1 MIFANDRLLA
11 NTPLK
16 GLLCRRNSCSPKPA
30 AIAFCVLASAGV
42 LAAQAA
48 AAAPL
53 GIFDGQQDLGTVL
66 HLGSGQY
73 DSASGTYTVSGS
85 GENMWFS
92 SDDFHFVWAKV
103 SGDVALTADIAILGS
118 GGDPHRKAVLMI
130 RQTLDGNS
138 AAVDVALHGVGLT
151 SLQFRDAAGGIMHEV
166 QAHVTAPKRVRIEK
180 RGDYFFAFVS
190 GDDGKLEPAG
200 ASTKVAL
207 TGSFYIGIGVC
218 AHNKDVVERA
228 AFSHVKLDHLS
239 PAAGEPFL
247 VSALET
253 IPIASTDRHVEYVA
267 ASHFEA
273 PNWSRDGSSLLF
285 NQDGKIFKL
294 ALAGGQPVAIN
305 TAPELHCNNDHGLS
319 PDGTMLA
326 ISDNSSPDHQSRVYV
341 VLIAGGTPRQ
351 LTPDGPSYWHGW
363 SPDGKTLAF
372 TGERDNNF
380 DIYTI
385 PVVGDPV
392 VGSAE
397 TRLTTAPGLDDGP
410 EYSPDGA
417 WIYFNSERTGHMQ
430 IWRMKPDGSGQEQ
443 VISDDSNDW
452 FPHISP
458 DGQWMV
464 FLAYASDVTG
474 HPPGKDVEL
483 RLMSMTDKQVQVLTK
498 LFGGQGTINVPSWSP
513 DSKKLAFV
521 SYELLP
527 QESLSSH

>member
-1 MIFANDRLLA
+1 
-11 NTPLK
+11 
-16 GLLCRRNSCSPKPA
+16 
-30 AIAFCVLASAGV
+30 
-42 LAAQAA
+42 
-48 AAAPL
+48 
-53 GIFDGQQDLGTVL
+53 
-66 HLGSGQY
+66 
-73 DSASGTYTVSGS
+73 
-85 GENMWFS
+85 
-92 SDDFHFVWAKV
+92 
-103 SGDVALTADIAILGS
+103 
-118 GGDPHRKAVLMI
+118 
-130 RQTLDGNS
+130 
-138 AAVDVALHGVGLT
+138 
-151 SLQFRDAAGGIMHEV
+151 MHEV
-166 QAHVTAPKRVRIEK
+166 QAHVTAPKTVRIEK
-180 RGDYFFAFVS
+180 RGDYFYAFVS

-207 TGSFYIGIGVC
+207 TGPFYIGIGVC

-228 AFSHVKLDHLS
+228 AFSHVKLDHLA
-239 PAAGEPFL
+239 PAAGNPVL

-267 ASHFEA
+267 AAHFEA

-294 ALAGGQPVAIN
+294 ALAGGQPAAID
-305 TAPELHCNNDHGLS
+305 TAPELHCNNDHGIS

-326 ISDNSSPDHQSRVYV
+326 ISDSSNPDHQSRVFV
-341 VLIAGGTPRQ
+341 VPIAGGTPRQ

-372 TGERDNNF
+372 TGQRSGNF

-385 PVVGDPV
+385 PVAGGP
-392 VGSAE
+392 E

-464 FLAYASDVTG
+464 FLAYAPDVTG

-483 RLMSMTDKQVQVLTK
+483 RLMSMTDKQVHVLTK

-527 QESLSSH
+527 QESLSLQ

>member
-1 MIFANDRLLA
+1 MPQKFLPFITKLA
-11 NTPLK
+11 
-16 GLLCRRNSCSPKPA
+16 G
-30 AIAFCVLASAGV
+30 IAFCVLVSAAV

-48 AAAPL
+48 AGPL
-53 GIFDGQQDLGTVL
+53 GIPEGPVGIFDGQHDVGTVL
-66 HLGSGQY
+66 HPGSAQY

-92 SDDFHFVWAKV
+92 NDDFHFVWAKV

-130 RQTLDGNS
+130 RQSLDGNS
-138 AAVDVALHGVGLT
+138 AAVDVAVHGVGLT

-166 QAHVTAPKRVRIEK
+166 QAHVTAPKTVRIEK
-180 RGDYFFAFVS
+180 RGDYFYAFVS
-190 GDDGKLEPAG
+190 GDDGRLEPAG

-228 AFSHVKLDHLS
+228 AFSHVNLDHLS
-239 PAAGEPFL
+239 PAAGEPVL

-267 ASHFEA
+267 ATRFEA

-294 ALAGGQPVAIN
+294 ALAGGQPVAID

-326 ISDNSSPDHQSRVYV
+326 ISDNSNPDHQSRVYV
-341 VLIAGGTPRQ
+341 VPIAGGTPRQ

-372 TGERDNNF
+372 TGERNGDF

-385 PVVGDPV
+385 PVAGGPV
-392 VGSAE
+392 SGSTE
-397 TRLTTAPGLDDGP
+397 TRLTTAARPRRRPRIFARRRMDLLQLRAHRPHADLAHEARRQRAGTSHLRRQQRLVSAHFAGRSVDGLSCLCP
-410 EYSPDGA
+410 
-417 WIYFNSERTGHMQ
+417 
-430 IWRMKPDGSGQEQ
+430 
-443 VISDDSNDW
+443 
-452 FPHISP
+452 
-458 DGQWMV
+458 
-464 FLAYASDVTG
+464 
-474 HPPGKDVEL
+474 
-483 RLMSMTDKQVQVLTK
+483 
-498 LFGGQGTINVPSWSP
+498 
-513 DSKKLAFV
+513 
-521 SYELLP
+521 
-527 QESLSSH
+527 

>member
-1 MIFANDRLLA
+1 MPQKSLLSA
-11 NTPLK
+11 VKLAAI
-16 GLLCRRNSCSPKPA
+16 GLL
-30 AIAFCVLASAGV
+30 FLASAALLSAQSG
-42 LAAQAA
+42 AAE
-48 AAAPL
+48 PL
-53 GIFDGQQDLGTVL
+53 GIFEGQQDIGTVL
-66 HLGSGQY
+66 RPGSGQF
-73 DSASGTYTVSGS
+73 DSASGIYTVSGS
-85 GENMWFS
+85 GENMWFA

-138 AAVDVALHGVGLT
+138 AAVDLAVHGVGLT
-151 SLQFRDAAGGIMHEV
+151 SLQFRDAASGIDHEV
-166 QAHVTAPKRVRIEK
+166 QAHVTAPKTVRIEK
-180 RGDYFFAFVS
+180 RGDYFYAFVS
-190 GDDGKLEPAG
+190 GEDGKLEPAG

-207 TGSFYIGIGVC
+207 TGPFYIGIGVC
-218 AHNKDVVERA
+218 AHDKDVVEQA
-228 AFSHVKLDHLS
+228 AFSHVKIDHLP
-239 PAAGEPFL
+239 PATGNPVL

-267 ASHFEA
+267 AAHFEA

-285 NQDGKIFKL
+285 NQDNKIFKL
-294 ALAGGQPVAIN
+294 ALAGGEPAAID
-305 TAPELHCNNDHGLS
+305 TAPELHVNNDHGIS
-319 PDGTMLA
+319 PDGNLLA
-326 ISDNSSPDHQSRVYV
+326 ISDNSNPDHQSRVFV
-341 VLIAGGTPRQ
+341 VPIAGGTPRQ

-372 TGERDNNF
+372 TGQRNGNF

-385 PVVGDPV
+385 PVAG
-392 VGSAE
+392 GAE
-397 TRLTTAPGLDDGP
+397 TRLTTAQGLDDGP
-410 EYSPDGA
+410 EYSSDGA

-464 FLAYASDVTG
+464 FLAYAADVTG
-474 HPPGKDVEL
+474 HPPNKDVEL
-483 RLMSMTDKQVQVLTK
+483 RLMSMTDKQVHVLTK

-527 QESLSSH
+527 QESLSPQ

>member
-1 MIFANDRLLA
+1 MPQKFLLSA
-11 NTPLK
+11 TKLA
-16 GLLCRRNSCSPKPA
+16 S
-30 AIAFCVLASAGV
+30 IAFCVLAFPSV
-42 LAAQAA
+42 LAAQAAATEPHAA

-53 GIFDGQQDLGTVL
+53 GIFDGQQDVGTVL
-66 HLGSGQY
+66 HPGSAEF

-92 SDDFHFVWAKV
+92 NDDFHFAWAKV

-138 AAVDVALHGVGLT
+138 AAVDVAVHGVGLT

-166 QAHVTAPKRVRIEK
+166 QAHVTAPKTVRIEK
-180 RGDYFFAFVS
+180 RGDYFYAFVS
-190 GDDGKLEPAG
+190 GEDGKLEPAG

-239 PAAGEPFL
+239 LSAGEPVL

-253 IPIASTDRHVEYVA
+253 ISIASTDRHVEYVA
-267 ASHFEA
+267 ATHFEA

-285 NQDGKIFKL
+285 NQDGKIMKL
-294 ALAGGQPVAIN
+294 ALAGGKPVAID
-305 TAPELHCNNDHGLS
+305 TVPEQHCNNDHGLS

-326 ISDNSSPDHQSRVYV
+326 ISDNSNPDHQSRVYLV
-341 VLIAGGTPRQ
+341 PTAGGTPRQ

-372 TGERDNNF
+372 TGERNGDF

-385 PVVGDPV
+385 PADSPATG
-392 VGSAE
+392 GAE
-397 TRLTTAPGLDDGP
+397 TRLTTAAGLDDGP

-443 VISDDSNDW
+443 VISDESNDW

-464 FLAYASDVTG
+464 FLAYAADVNG

-483 RLMSMTDKQVQVLTK
+483 RLMSMTDKQVHVLTK

-521 SYELLP
+521 GYELLP
-527 QESLSSH
+527 RESLSRP